1 MKIVTLFKTYALLL
15 LLIVGYG
22 EAAFAQNAPDL
33 PSIFERLT
41 AVENVKMTLETDLTS
56 LIEQK
61 KSELYFPGT
70 LTTEDG
76 KTYKVEIKVR
86 GKYRRKAAEIPPLKL
101 KFGKK
106 SLKAEGLDTLNEIK
120 LVLPVFDNAEG
131 DELLLRE
138 YVAYRMYEYLTP
150 ASVRAR
156 LIRLTIRDTHVE
168 KSKRTVYAIL
178 MEHEEE
184 TAVRLKGT
192 EVEAYGLPLDSMITN
207 QVALVSMFQYMIG
220 NTDWDIPMQR
230 NVRLI
235 RSNETGKI
243 LVVPY
248 DFDFSGFVAAPY
260 ASPSTESGLRTV
272 LDRYLMS
279 NGVKPEALRRAT
291 QSLKQSRKGLEA
303 LCKGKLISKNSS
315 MHMLNYLDSFFDQ
328 IDEKDLVPQTMR
340 VSLMD

>member
-1 MKIVTLFKTYALLL
+1 MRIKNFFKSYVLLL
-15 LLIVGYG
+15 LLIVGIS
-22 EAAFAQNAPDL
+22 EVAFTQNAGDL

-41 AVENVKMTLETDLTS
+41 AAENSKMTLETDLTS

-70 LTTEDG
+70 LTASNG

-86 GKYRRKAAEIPPLKL
+86 GKYRRKVAEIPPLKL
-101 KFGKK
+101 KFSKK
-106 SLKAEGLDTLNEIK
+106 ALKAEGLDTLNEVK
-120 LVLPVFDNAEG
+120 LVLPVYDNAEG
-131 DELLLRE
+131 DELILRE
-138 YVAYRMYEYLTP
+138 YVAYRLYEHLTP

-168 KSKRTVYAIL
+168 SSKKIIYAIL

-184 TAVRLKGT
+184 TAVRLKGA
-192 EVEAYGLPLDSMITN
+192 EVDAYGIPLDSMVIN

-230 NVRLI
+230 NIRLI
-235 RSNETGKI
+235 KSNETGKI
-243 LVVPY
+243 WVVPH
-248 DFDFSGFVAAPY
+248 DFDFSGLVAAPY
-260 ASPSTESGLRTV
+260 ASPSAESGLKTV
-272 LDRYLMS
+272 LDRYLIS

-291 QSLKQSRKGLEA
+291 QQLKQSRKEFEA
-303 LCKGKLISKNSS
+303 LCKGKLISKESS
-315 MHMLNYLDSFFDQ
+315 MHMINYLDTFFDQ